1 MTGLLV
7 MHADPAA
14 HLAATLAAL
23 DAGEPVFAGHPRWPE
38 PLLAEALR
46 QVPVGTRVV
55 GAALT
60 PRGLAP
66 CDWPHAWRGR
76 VLIPTGGTGGRVKFA
91 IHTRGTLRA
100 AATALR
106 DALVAR
112 GLKPTLHGAILTP
125 PWHVSGLMPAIR
137 ARETGGAFA
146 VLDGRLDPATPLPA
160 VELPTGGTRVAS
172 LVPAQLARLL
182 ARADGA
188 AWLRQFDVI
197 LLGGGTTPPA
207 LLTEIKAQRL
217 PVALTYGMT
226 ETAAAA
232 ALAWV
237 ADLREGETPSGTPL
251 PGTTLTAPEGRIHV
265 ASPSLC
271 AGYWPATPIASPHD
285 TGDLGAVQA
294 GRVSVSGRADRI
306 VITGGEKVDPARVE
320 SALTA
325 PGLAKAALV
334 LGLPDATWGQLLV
347 AVVIAPA
354 ALEPALRAA
363 AERSLEPA
371 ARPRRYLFVAELPF
385 DTRGKIDA
393 ERLGGLLA

>member
-23 DAGEPVFAGHPRWPE
+23 DADEPVFAGHPRWPE
-38 PLLAEALR
+38 ALLEEALR

-55 GAALT
+55 GATLA

-76 VLIPTGGTGGRVKFA
+76 ILIPTGGTGGRVKFA
-91 IHTRGTLRA
+91 IHTRASLRA
-100 AATALR
+100 AAQALR

-112 GLKPTLHGAILTP
+112 GLKPTLHGAVLTP

-137 ARETGGAFA
+137 ARETGGSFA
-146 VLDGRLDPATPLPA
+146 VLDGRFDAATPLPA
-160 VELPTGGTRVAS
+160 VNLPADGTRIAS
-172 LVPAQLARLL
+172 LVPAQLTRLL
-182 ARADGA
+182 ARADGD
-188 AWLRQFDVI
+188 AWLRRFDVI
-197 LLGGGTTPPA
+197 LLGGGATPAP
-207 LLTEIKAQRL
+207 LLAEIRSRRL

-226 ETAAAA
+226 ETAAAV
-232 ALAWV
+232 ALAWI
-237 ADLREGETPSGTPL
+237 AELPEGEAPSGEPL
-251 PGTTLTAPEGRIHV
+251 PGVRLGVRAGQLTIDA
-265 ASPSLC
+265 PSLC
-271 AGYWPATPIASPHD
+271 MGHWPASPITSPYE
-285 TGDLGAVQA
+285 TGDLGEIAG
-294 GRVSVSGRADRI
+294 GRVRVTGRADRI

-320 SALTA
+320 SALTG

-371 ARPRRYLFVAELPF
+371 ARPRRYLFVDELPY
-385 DTRGKIDA
+385 DTRGKVDA
-393 ERLGGLLA
+393 ERLNGLLA